1 MGPEADLD
9 VVGFGAL
16 NLDVIYSVDSVEAA
30 GLEAGTEII
39 GWSGDM
45 RHFSHTLESHGGPP
59 VSVTP
64 GGSAANTIY
73 ALRRMGFHTG
83 YIGAI
88 GEGEIGGRLIEG
100 LGDPMDLGVV
110 RRGSSGSTIIA
121 VGPDGDR
128 SIVVFPNTNDTLTT
142 RDVDHLLIARSRVL
156 HLTSFVGNAPLEAQ
170 VEAVARLPQDIKVTL
185 DPGALYA
192 ALGMDGIAPLLER
205 ADVVMPN
212 MGELLKMTGQRTREK
227 AAGLLFDL
235 GVEAVVCKMGAK
247 GIMTY
252 VRNGQSYNNAA
263 DTYGKKV
270 RGDTVGA
277 GDVANAGYL
286 AGMIL
291 GLSHIGACYLAD
303 ECAYASIG
311 GHGREAYPDKEFL
324 MDKLKFARAM
334 EGHRGLSE

>member
-45 RHFSHTLESHGGPP
+45 RHFNHTLESHGGPP

-73 ALRRMGFHTG
+73 ALKRMGFLTG
-83 YIGAI
+83 YIGAV
-88 GEGEIGGRLIEG
+88 GEGDIGDRLIEG
-100 LGDPMDLGVV
+100 LGDPADMGVV

-128 SIVVFPNTNDTLTT
+128 SIVVFPNANDTLTT
-142 RDVDHLLIARSRVL
+142 RDVDHLLIAKTRIL

-170 VEAVARLPQDIKVTL
+170 TEAVARLPRDIKVTL
-185 DPGALYA
+185 DPGELYA
-192 ALGMDGIAPLLER
+192 DLGIDGIRPLLER

-212 MGELLKMTGQRTREK
+212 MGELLKMTGQTTRER
-227 AAGLLFDL
+227 AADLLFDM
-235 GVEAVVCKMGAK
+235 GVGTVVCKMGAK
-247 GIMTY
+247 GIVTY
-252 VRNGQSYNNAA
+252 ERNDSSFSNI
-263 DTYGKKV
+263 GKKHKSEV
-270 RGDTVGA
+270 LGDTVGA

-286 AGMIL
+286 AGMVS
-291 GLSHIGACYLAD
+291 GLSHIGASHLAD
-303 ECAYASIG
+303 ECAFASID
-311 GHGREAYPDKEFL
+311 GHGREAYPDKAFFL
-324 MDKLKFARAM
+324 EKLKSATAIDKL
-334 EGHRGLSE
+334 GG

>member
-16 NLDVIYSVDSVEAA
+16 NLDIIYRVDSVEVA
-30 GLEAGTEII
+30 GLEPGREIF
-39 GWSGDM
+39 GWRGDM
-45 RHFSHTLESHGGPP
+45 RQLSHILESHGGPP
-59 VSVTP
+59 VSITP

-88 GEGEIGGRLIEG
+88 GEGEIGDRLIEG

-110 RRGSSGSTIIA
+110 RRGSSGSTVIA

-128 SIVVFPNTNDTLTT
+128 SIVVFPNANDTLTK

-185 DPGALYA
+185 DPGELYA

-212 MGELLKMTGQRTREK
+212 MGELLKMTGQTTRER
-227 AAGLLFDL
+227 AADLLFDM
-235 GVEAVVCKMGAK
+235 GVDTVVCKMGAK
-247 GIMTY
+247 GIVTY
-252 VRNGQSYNNAA
+252 ERKDSSFSNI
-263 DTYGKKV
+263 GKKHKAKV
-270 RGDTVGA
+270 MGDTVGA

-286 AGMIL
+286 AGMVS
-291 GLSHIGACYLAD
+291 GLSHIGASHLAD

-311 GHGREAYPDKEFL
+311 GHGREAYPDKAFL
-324 MDKLKFARAM
+324 VDKLKYATAIDR
-334 EGHRGLSE
+334 L

>member
-30 GLEAGTEII
+30 GLEPGTEII

-73 ALRRMGFHTG
+73 ALKRMGFLTG
-83 YIGAI
+83 YRGAV
-88 GEGEIGGRLIEG
+88 GEGDIGDRLIEG
-100 LGDPMDLGVV
+100 LGDPADLGVV

-128 SIVVFPNTNDTLTT
+128 SIVVFPNANDTLTT
-142 RDVDHLLIARSRVL
+142 HDVDHLLIAKARVL

-170 VEAVARLPQDIKVTL
+170 TEAVARIPRDIKVTL
-185 DPGALYA
+185 DPGELYA
-192 ALGMDGIAPLLER
+192 DLGVDGIAPLLER

-212 MGELLKMTGQRTREK
+212 MAELLKLTGQRTREM
-227 AAGLLFDL
+227 AADLLFDM
-235 GVEAVVCKMGAK
+235 GVKVVLCKMGAK
-247 GIMTY
+247 GIKVY
-252 VRNGQSYNNAA
+252 FRNGSSLSNVGNK
-263 DTYGKKV
+263 YGLKV
-270 RGDTVGA
+270 KGDTVGA

-286 AGMIL
+286 AGMVL
-291 GLSHIGACYLAD
+291 GLSQNGASHLAD

-311 GHGREAYPDKEFL
+311 GIGREAYPDKAFL
-324 MDKLKFARAM
+324 MDRLEFARAIDKI
-334 EGHRGLSE
+334 GG

>member
-16 NLDVIYSVDSVEAA
+16 NLDVIYRVDSVEAA
-30 GLEAGTEII
+30 GLEPGREIL

-45 RHFSHTLESHGGPP
+45 RHFNHTLEAHGGPP
-59 VSVTP
+59 VSITP

-73 ALRRMGFHTG
+73 ALKRMGFRTG
-83 YIGAI
+83 YIGAV
-88 GEGEIGGRLIEG
+88 GEGEVGDRLIEG
-100 LGDPMDLGVV
+100 LGDPVDLGVV

-128 SIVVFPNTNDTLTT
+128 SIVVFPNANDTFTT
-142 RDVDHLLIARSRVL
+142 RDVDHLLIAKTRVL

-185 DPGALYA
+185 DPGELYA
-192 ALGMDGIAPLLER
+192 EMGIDGIAPLLER

-212 MGELLKMTGQRTREK
+212 MGELLKMTGQRTRER
-227 AAGLLFDL
+227 AADLLFDL
-235 GVEAVVCKMGAK
+235 GVETVVCKMGAK
-247 GIMTY
+247 GNETY
-252 VRNGQSYNNAA
+252 VRNGSSYNNVGKK
-263 DTYGKKV
+263 YGTKV

-286 AGMIL
+286 AGMVL
-291 GLSHIGACYLAD
+291 GLSHIGAGYLAD
-303 ECAYASIG
+303 ECAYSSVG
-311 GHGREAYPDKEFL
+311 GHGRETYPDKAFL
-324 MDKLKFARAM
+324 MDKLKYAQAIDR
-334 EGHRGLSE
+334 L